1 MKLYLYACLI
11 LIQITGCTP
20 LPTFILDPAEDNS
33 VWLNGR
39 QIMTKSIDGIDVAV
53 SFSETEDVYLVL
65 DLEIKNRSAE
75 TVLVEP
81 EKFYYRSFAAIKY
94 HYRGQKLPRD
104 TVKETRYPTYAL
116 NPETQLLQ
124 LDRQIAHEK
133 ADRET
138 SEGLDLFIDIVDLA
152 ADIATIDEPKTDE
165 EIREED
171 EADFERDMTRKAEAA
186 EYRET
191 IRDLGDYRK
200 YWSTITLRKTTLA
213 PNQSVKG
220 KVYFVAKPFPPV
232 KRMKMMR
239 MCFPIGNRSFDFLF
253 NRTKH
258 TW

>member
-1 MKLYLYACLI
+1 MKVIFYTCLI
-11 LIQITGCTP
+11 LIPMIGCAP
-20 LPTFILDPAEDNS
+20 LPTFVLDPAEDNS
-33 VWLNGR
+33 VWLNGKP
-39 QIMTKSIDGIDVAV
+39 IMTKSIDGIDVAV
-53 SFSETEDVYLVL
+53 SFAETDDIYLVFDL
-65 DLEIKNRSAE
+65 DIKNRSHE

-81 EKFYYRSFAAIKY
+81 ERFFYRSLAATKY
-94 HYRGQKLPRD
+94 HYRGLKTPRD

-116 NPETQLLQ
+116 NPEVQLLQ
-124 LDRQIAHEK
+124 LDRQIAREK

-165 EIREED
+165 EIRDEE

-191 IRDLGDYRK
+191 IRDLGDYRR
-200 YWSTITLRKTTLA
+200 YWSTVTLRKTTLA

-220 KVYFVAKPFPPV
+220 RVYFVAKPFPPV

-239 MCFPIGNRSFDFLF
+239 MCFPIGNRTFEFLF